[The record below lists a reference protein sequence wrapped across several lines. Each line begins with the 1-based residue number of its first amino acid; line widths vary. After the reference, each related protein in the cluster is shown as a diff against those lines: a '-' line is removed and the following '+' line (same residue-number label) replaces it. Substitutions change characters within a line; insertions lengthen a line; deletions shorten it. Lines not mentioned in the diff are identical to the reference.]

1 MFIIIMYSA
10 AVSMWC
16 DVQCVRS
23 SVRGQQRCARNDDDR
38 FSKQLNILINY
49 YYKYFS
55 LSLNAF

>member
-23 SVRGQQRCARNDDDR
+23 SVRGCARIDDDR
-38 FSKQLNILINY
+38 YDKQLNTLTNY